1 MDRKPFLVALAELI
15 AVYSSRLNLQHRRW
29 LQMLLPTPG
38 NILFTLLIVALFFW
52 AQSIGAFPNNAPRAF
67 TSTGTIA
74 YQGRLANAS
83 GSPVT
88 GTYNMLFRLYN
99 ASSGGT
105 PLWEEYWMGS
115 NSVSVSNGLFN
126 VMLGSL
132 TAIPQSVITG
142 NNTLWLGVT
151 VGTDSEMTPRMQ
163 LGSAPFAMQALT
175 VPNESVTREY
185 LSSCR
190 LLANYPR

>member
-1 MDRKPFLVALAELI
+1 MEPQGYIRIPGARIPPHALFGNLRAWLP
-15 AVYSSRLNLQHRRW
+15 SR
-29 LQMLLPTPG
+29 G
-38 NILFTLLIVALFFW
+38 NVLFTLLIVAAFFW
-52 AQSIGAFPNNAPRAF
+52 VQSIGAFPNNAPRAF

-185 LSSCR
+185 LRSCR